1 LSDII
6 NTNKPSEAVGKRMRE
21 DLENA
26 YMEII
31 PVPGIEERLG
41 ALQPNSHVAVTC
53 SPTKGVDETIELSEK
68 LIAQGFQVI
77 PHIAAKCVSGEKHL
91 ETIVKRLDALSIE
104 SIFVPGGDRPEPIG
118 EFNNAYDL
126 LKALQKSGHN
136 IKNIGIA
143 AHPEGHPDVN
153 EKILMEALEKK
164 KDLADYIVTQMC
176 FDANILGDWLV
187 RINQQGVHLP
197 VWVGLPGAIERG
209 RLLRTSLRIG
219 VGDSLRFLRKKSQV
233 AAELMKSS
241 IYNPDK
247 LVTSISEYKD
257 IADTNLAGY
266 HIFCFNQ
273 IEITEKWRTETISK
287 LM

>member
-1 LSDII
+1 M
-6 NTNKPSEAVGKRMRE
+6 NNPSEAVCKRILE

-41 ALQPNSHVAVTC
+41 TLQPNKHLAVTC
-53 SPTKGVDETIELSEK
+53 SPTKGVDETIKLTEK

-91 ETIVKRLDALSIE
+91 ETIVKRLDALSVE

-136 IKNIGIA
+136 IKKIGIA
-143 AHPEGHPDVN
+143 AHPEGHPDIN

-164 KDLADYIVTQMC
+164 KDLSDFIVTQMC
-176 FDANILGDWLV
+176 FDANTLGDWLV
-187 RINQQGVHLP
+187 RINKQGIHLP
-197 VWVGLPGAIERG
+197 VWVGMPGVIERG

-241 IYNPDK
+241 VYNPEK
-247 LVTSISEYKD
+247 LVTGISEYKD
-257 IADTNLAGY
+257 ISDTNLVGY

-273 IEITEKWRTETISK
+273 IEKTEKWRTETISSFQ
-287 LM
+287 

>member
-1 LSDII
+1 MRKSSEVV
-6 NTNKPSEAVGKRMRE
+6 NKRIRK

-31 PVPGIEERLG
+31 PVPGIEDRIG
-41 ALQPNSHVAVTC
+41 TLQPNMHVAVTC
-53 SPTKGVDETIELSEK
+53 SPTKGVDTTLELSEK

-77 PHIAAKCVSGEKHL
+77 PHISAKSVTGEKHL
-91 ETIVKRLDALSIE
+91 ETNIKKLDELSIE
-104 SIFVPGGDRPEPIG
+104 SVFVPGGDGPEPLG

-136 IKNIGIA
+136 LKKIGIA
-143 AHPEGHPDVN
+143 AHPEGHPDISN
-153 EKILMEALEKK
+153 KILMEALEKK
-164 KDLADYIVTQMC
+164 KGLADYIVTQMC

-187 RINQQGVHLP
+187 RINQQGIHLP
-197 VWVGLPGAIERG
+197 VWVGLPGVIERG
-209 RLLRTSLRIG
+209 PLLRTSLRIG
-219 VGDSLRFLRKKSQV
+219 VGDSIRFLKKKSKV

-241 IYNPDK
+241 IYNPEK

-287 LM
+287 LK

>member
-1 LSDII
+1 MSKSSEVV
-6 NTNKPSEAVGKRMRE
+6 NKRIRK

-31 PVPGIEERLG
+31 PVQGIEDRIG
-41 ALQPNSHVAVTC
+41 TLQPNMHVAVTC
-53 SPTKGVDETIELSEK
+53 SPTKGVDTTLELSEK
-68 LIAQGFQVI
+68 LIARGFQVI
-77 PHIAAKCVSGEKHL
+77 PHISAKSVTGEKHL
-91 ETIVKRLDALSIE
+91 ETIIKKLDELSIE
-104 SIFVPGGDRPEPIG
+104 SVFVPGGDGPEPLG

-136 IKNIGIA
+136 LKKIGIA
-143 AHPEGHPDVN
+143 AHPEGHPDISN
-153 EKILMEALEKK
+153 KILMEALEKK
-164 KDLADYIVTQMC
+164 KGLADYIVTQMC

-187 RINQQGVHLP
+187 RINQQGIHLP
-197 VWVGLPGAIERG
+197 VWVGLPGVIERG
-209 RLLRTSLRIG
+209 PLLRTSLRIG
-219 VGDSLRFLRKKSQV
+219 VGDSIRFLKKKSKV

-241 IYNPDK
+241 IYNPEK

-273 IEITEKWRTETISK
+273 IEKTEKWRTETIAK

>member
-1 LSDII
+1 
-6 NTNKPSEAVGKRMRE
+6 MRE

-31 PVPGIEERLG
+31 PVPGIEDRLE
-41 ALQPNSHVAVTC
+41 ALQPNSHLAITC

-68 LIAQGFQVI
+68 LISQGFRVT

-91 ETIVKRLDALSIE
+91 ETIVKRLDALNIE
-104 SIFVPGGDRPEPIG
+104 SIFVPGGDLPEPIG
-118 EFNNAYDL
+118 KFNNAYDL
-126 LKALQKSGHN
+126 LKALHECGHS

-143 AHPEGHPDVN
+143 AHPEGHPDIN

-164 KDLADYIVTQMC
+164 KDLANYIVTQMC

-187 RINQQGVHLP
+187 RINQQGVNLP
-197 VWVGLPGAIERG
+197 VWVGLPGVIERG

-233 AAELMKSS
+233 ATELMKSS
-241 IYNPDK
+241 VYSPDK
-247 LVTSISEYKD
+247 LVKDISEYKN
-257 IADTNLAGY
+257 ITDTNLAGY

-273 IEITEKWRTETISK
+273 IEISEKWRTETISK
-287 LM
+287 LI